1 MKAAVAEGPRLLAH
15 LADGPG
21 LARHRLRHAA
31 PGRVTVE
38 QLALAA
44 EAADLRGRGGAA
56 FPFATKLRTAA
67 ARRGAVVVVNLSEGE
82 PASRKDEVLATRRP
96 HLILDG
102 AVLAAR
108 ALGAR
113 RVHLVLPGDKP
124 MVRIRMTEALAE
136 REGGDKVEWR
146 IDTADAGFVSGQARA
161 VIELMSG
168 RANLPVT
175 AWAPEA
181 VSGYRGRPT
190 LLSNAETY
198 AQLASIWAHGPDP
211 ATMLITRA
219 GDTPAAKVGEVVIG
233 ASWGTVLSPTEL
245 ERPVLLG
252 GYHGVWV
259 PAGALKGRRIA
270 AEDLAGLG
278 ARLGAGVVLP
288 LPAGS
293 CPVHETARI
302 VSYLAS
308 QSAGRCGPCKFG
320 LPALALAVD
329 AADRGDG
336 PVERIL
342 ELTGVLNGRGAC
354 AHPDGTVRLVASL
367 QRWFGEE
374 LGIHQ
379 REECDYG
386 ELEATG

>member
-1 MKAAVAEGPRLLAH
+1 MVA
-15 LADGPG
+15 
-21 LARHRLRHAA
+21 
-31 PGRVTVE
+31 
-38 QLALAA
+38 Q
-44 EAADLRGRGGAA
+44 A
-56 FPFATKLRTAA
+56 FPFATKLRTA

-136 REGGDKVEWR
+136 REGADKVEWR
-146 IDTADAGFVSGQARA
+146 IDTADAGIRQW
-161 VIELMSG
+161 
-168 RANLPVT
+168 P
-175 AWAPEA
+175 
-181 VSGYRGRPT
+181 
-190 LLSNAETY
+190 
-198 AQLASIWAHGPDP
+198 GPCRDRTDVGACEP
-211 ATMLITRA
+211 P
-219 GDTPAAKVGEVVIG
+219 GD
-233 ASWGTVLSPTEL
+233 
-245 ERPVLLG
+245 
-252 GYHGVWV
+252 
-259 PAGALKGRRIA
+259 
-270 AEDLAGLG
+270 
-278 ARLGAGVVLP
+278 RLGAGGRVGLSRTSDTAVERRDLRPARQHLGPRSRPGDDAHHARRRHPGSEGRRGGHRCVVGDGAEPDGARPPCAAGWLPRSLGPGRGAQGSPHRCRGSRGSRCPPGCGVVLP

-302 VSYLAS
+302 VSYLAG

-342 ELTGVLNGRGAC
+342 ELTGVLERTWRLCASRWHGAPGRIA
-354 AHPDGTVRLVASL
+354 AALVRRRVGVPPT
-367 QRWFGEE
+367 RGV
-374 LGIHQ
+374 
-379 REECDYG
+379 
-386 ELEATG
+386 